1 MRRRHFL
8 GVLGSAAAWPL
19 TARAQQAGRMRRV
32 SVLLSAGGALPQE
45 RLDAFHKEMQT
56 FGWVEGSN
64 VHFDIRIGDNTSARQ
79 RSLAAQ
85 LVAQKPDVVLAV
97 GSQSVEMLQRLS
109 PTLAIVFVTV
119 VDPVGSG
126 FVESLAE
133 PGGMTTGFATFEY
146 SLSVK
151 WIELLKQIAPGVKQ
165 VAVLRDPRNPSGI
178 GQFAAIQTG
187 APGLGIDLRTIDIRE
202 PATIERGLNAFGQS
216 APGRGLIV
224 TSAGSGAVSD
234 LILTLVTRHRLPAV
248 YPFRQFVARGGLIS
262 YGPDLVEHHRQAAG
276 YVDRILRG
284 EKPANLPVQA
294 PTRYQLVINV
304 KTAKTLG
311 LEIPPMLLARADEV
325 IE

>member
-1 MRRRHFL
+1 M
-8 GVLGSAAAWPL
+8 V
-19 TARAQQAGRMRRV
+19 ARAQQAGRVRRV
-32 SVLLSAGGALPQE
+32 GVLLSAGGELAQE
-45 RLDAFHKEMQT
+45 RLDAFQQEMRNL
-56 FGWVEGSN
+56 GWTDGSN
-64 VHFDIRIGDNTSARQ
+64 VHLDIRIGDNTPPRQ

-85 LVAQKPDVVLAV
+85 MVAQKPDVALAV
-97 GSQSVEMLQRLS
+97 GSQSVEILQRLA

-126 FVESLAE
+126 FVESLAQ
-133 PGGMTTGFATFEY
+133 PGGMTTGFAAFEY

-165 VAVLRDPRNPSGI
+165 VAVLRDPSNPSGI

-187 APGLGIDLRTIDIRE
+187 APALGIDLRTIDIRE
-202 PATIERGLNAFGQS
+202 PATIERGVTAFGQS
-216 APGRGLIV
+216 GGRGLIM
-224 TSAGSGAVSD
+224 TSAGSAAVAD
-234 LILTLVTRHRLPAV
+234 LVLTLAARHRLPTV
-248 YPFRQFVARGGLIS
+248 YSFRPFVARGGLIS
-262 YGPDLVEHHRQAAG
+262 YGPDLVEHHRHAAG

-294 PTRYQLVINV
+294 PTKYQLVINL

-311 LEIPPMLLARADEV
+311 LDISPMLLARADEV